1 VRDVDLRGRHV
12 ISIADFSRDE
22 ILHILKSAETLERS
36 APGNILAGKLMA
48 TLFFE
53 PSTRTRLSFEAAIL
67 KLGGRVMGFSD
78 PGSSSAKKGESLAD
92 TIRMVERYADVIVM
106 RHPRD
111 GAARL
116 AGELSRV
123 PVINGGDGSNQHPT
137 QTFLDLYTISRLF
150 PQLVGGGGL
159 TVAFAGDLRY
169 GRTVHSLISA
179 LCHFGGTILTVAP
192 RGLELPPQYE
202 AEAREHGLAIEAVPT
217 LQDAIAR
224 CDVLYM
230 TRLQEERFP
239 DALEFDHI
247 KASYR
252 VTAAML
258 DGAKPNMRILHPLPR
273 INEIAA
279 DVDSTIH
286 AHYFTQAANGIP
298 VRQAILSLVLGAI

>member
-1 VRDVDLRGRHV
+1 LRLVNLRGRHV
-12 ISIADFSRDE
+12 ISIADFTRDE
-22 ILHILKSAETLERS
+22 ILHILNSA
-36 APGNILAGKLMA
+36 LAMENGTAAEPLHGRLMA

-53 PSTRTRLSFEAAIL
+53 PSTRTRLSFEAAML

-92 TIRMVERYADVIVM
+92 TIRMIERYADVIVM

-116 AGELSRV
+116 AAELSRV

-150 PQLVGGGGL
+150 PQLTAGQGL

-179 LCHFGGTILTVAP
+179 LCHLGGRILTVAP

-202 AEAREHGLAIEAVPT
+202 AEARAHGISVETVPSLA
-217 LQDAIAR
+217 DAIPM
-224 CDVLYM
+224 CDVMYM

-247 KASYR
+247 KQTYR

-258 DGAKPNMRILHPLPR
+258 ANAKPHMRILHPLPR
-273 INEIAA
+273 VNEIAS
-279 DVDSTIH
+279 DVDATQH

-298 VRQAILSLVLGAI
+298 VRQAILGLVLGAI

>member
-1 VRDVDLRGRHV
+1 VDLSGRHV
-12 ISIADFSRDE
+12 ISIADFSREE
-22 ILHILKSAETLERS
+22 ILSILKTAEAMESGRGGEL
-36 APGNILAGKLMA
+36 LAGRLMA

-92 TIRMVERYADVIVM
+92 TIRMIERYADVIVM

-111 GAARL
+111 GSARL
-116 AGELSRV
+116 AAEVSRV

-150 PQLVGGGGL
+150 PQLTAGGGL
-159 TVAFAGDLRY
+159 TIAFAGDLRY

-179 LCHFGGTILTVAP
+179 LCHFGGRILTVAP
-192 RGLELPPQYE
+192 NGLELPAQYI
-202 AEAREHGLAIEAVPT
+202 AEAKHHGLTVEAVPT
-217 LQDAIAR
+217 LSDAIAA

-239 DALEFDHI
+239 DPLEFDHI

-258 DGAKPNMRILHPLPR
+258 ASAKAHMRILHPLPR
-273 INEIAA
+273 VNEIAA
-279 DVDSTIH
+279 DVDATAH

-298 VRQAILSLVLGAI
+298 VRQAILGLVLGALR

>member
-1 VRDVDLRGRHV
+1 VDLRGRHV

-22 ILHILKSAETLERS
+22 ILHILRAAEAMETGPPSE
-36 APGNILAGKLMA
+36 PLAGRIMA

-53 PSTRTRLSFEAAIL
+53 PSTRTRLSFEAAML

-92 TIRMVERYADVIVM
+92 TIRMVERYADVVVM

-111 GAARL
+111 GSARL
-116 AGELSRV
+116 AAELSRV

-150 PQLVGGGGL
+150 PQLVGGEGL
-159 TVAFAGDLRY
+159 SVAFAGDLRY

-179 LCHFGGTILTVAP
+179 LCHFGGRILTVAP
-192 RGLELPPQYE
+192 RGLELPPQYI
-202 AEAREHGLAIEAVPT
+202 AEAQAHGLTVENLPSLAEAV
-217 LQDAIAR
+217 R
-224 CDVLYM
+224 SCDVLYM

-239 DALEFDHI
+239 DPLEFDHI
-247 KASYR
+247 KQSYR
-252 VTAAML
+252 INAAML
-258 DGAKPNMRILHPLPR
+258 AGARPHMRILHPLPR
-273 INEIAA
+273 VNEIAA
-279 DVDSTIH
+279 DVDATVH

-298 VRQAILSLVLGAI
+298 VRQALLGLVLGAVR